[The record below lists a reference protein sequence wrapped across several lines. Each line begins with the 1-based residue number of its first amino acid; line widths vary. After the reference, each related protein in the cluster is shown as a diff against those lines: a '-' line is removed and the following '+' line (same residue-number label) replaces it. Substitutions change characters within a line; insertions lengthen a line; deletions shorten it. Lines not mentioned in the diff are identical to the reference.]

1 MSITAEVT
9 NYIKFSGDVESES
22 VYNSG
27 DQEDS
32 PGMSQL
38 VSLSSG
44 NNTVLLPD
52 VDGFTVHGLAII
64 PPNPNEVEVTVKGTN
79 ADTGIT
85 LAAGQ
90 ASVIQFGTTPPASI
104 VIAASTTAP
113 GFRLVWF

>member
-9 NYIKFSGDVESES
+9 NYIKLSGDVESES
-22 VYNSG
+22 VFASG
-27 DQEDS
+27 DLDDS

-38 VSLSSG
+38 VSFSSG

-52 VDGFTVHGLAII
+52 VEGFTVHGVAIV

-79 ADTGIT
+79 ADTGVT

-90 ASVIQFGTTPPASI
+90 ASVIQFGAEPPASI
-104 VIAASTTAP
+104 VIAASTDAP